1 MERNETAKKR
11 IKPKYNTWSNTLW
24 MLARAW
30 RSDKSVLGVTALIVL
45 LGTVQSLLQLLAA
58 PMVVRAVENAL
69 PLPRLLGVI
78 FAFAGGLVLCAA
90 ALGYLEQL
98 SACGTLGQRLDLL
111 RGRLRKQVLTS
122 YPNLQDPA
130 FHAMAQRS
138 VEACASD
145 NSGTQH
151 FWQAF
156 VELFTAVLC
165 FAVWA
170 VLLADAGVFL
180 TVLVLVTAALGYLS
194 DHLGMRWHWLHKEE
208 ETAHYQRMDYIT
220 ARTRDKALAKDIRVY
235 RMQDWLTA
243 QLRQAVQGLESY
255 ARRRT
260 ARRFAGSAAAPV
272 LGLLR
277 TLAVSAVL
285 LGRVLDGQLTAAGFL
300 LTFSAAAALADRVTD
315 ILACASRLTGDS
327 FQISQVREFAEWP
340 EPFLFGAG
348 AAIPVPPDGRYT
360 LELRNVSYRYPGAER
375 EVFSHIDLT
384 LAPGEKLAVVGLNGA
399 GKTTLVRLLCGFLDP
414 TEGAVLLNG
423 QDIRQYDRRQYYAL
437 FSAVWQQYA
446 VLAASIAENVAG
458 LPADDPGFDRQ
469 RVRTCLEQAGL
480 AEKIAAL
487 PKGED
492 TLLRKEVWLEAE
504 QLSGGETQRLLLAR
518 ALYRDAPLILLDEP
532 TAALDPIAESQL
544 YQRYSDMTAGK
555 SAVYVSHRL
564 ASTRFCDRIIL
575 VADGG
580 FAEIGTHEE
589 LLAANGRYAHLY
601 RVQSRY
607 YKEGKEDFGE
617 GEE

>member
-1 MERNETAKKR
+1 MDEKEILKKR
-11 IKPKYNTWSNTLW
+11 INPKYSTWSNTLW
-24 MLARAW
+24 MLTRAW
-30 RSDKSVLGVTALIVL
+30 KQSKSTLCIFAVIVL
-45 LGTVQSLLQLLAA
+45 IRTGQSLLQLLAA
-58 PMVVRAVENAL
+58 PAVVRAVENAL
-69 PLPRLLGVI
+69 PLPQLLGTV

-90 ALGYLEQL
+90 VLGYLEQI
-98 SACGTLGQRLDLL
+98 SSCGTLGLRLELL
-111 RGRLRKQVLTS
+111 RKRLRKQVLTA

-138 VEACASD
+138 VEAVASD

-151 FWQAF
+151 FWIA
-156 VELFTAVLC
+156 LGDLLTAALC

-170 VLLADAGVFL
+170 VLLADAGLFL
-180 TVLVLVTAALGYLS
+180 TVLILASAALGYLF

-208 ETAHYQRMDYIT
+208 ESGYYQRMDYIT
-220 ARTRDKALAKDIRVY
+220 ARTRDKALAKDVRIY
-235 RMQDWLTA
+235 RMQGWLTA
-243 QLRQAVQGLESY
+243 QLRQAVRGLESY
-255 ARRRT
+255 ARRR
-260 ARRFAGSAAAPV
+260 AAHRFAGSAVSPV

-285 LGRVLDGQLTAAGFL
+285 LERVLNGQLTAAGFL

-315 ILACASRLTGDS
+315 ILACASRLAGDC
-327 FQISQVREFAEWP
+327 FQVSQVREFAEWP
-340 EPFLFGAG
+340 EPFLFETGED
-348 AAIPVPPDGRYT
+348 IPVPTDGRYT
-360 LELRNVSYRYPGAER
+360 LELWDVSYRYPGAEKDIL
-375 EVFSHIDLT
+375 SHINLT
-384 LAPGEKLAVVGLNGA
+384 VAPGEKLAVVGLNGA

-437 FSAVWQQYA
+437 FSAVWQQHA
-446 VLAASIAENVAG
+446 VLAASIAENVSG
-458 LPADDPGFDRQ
+458 FPADDPAFDR
-469 RVRTCLEQAGL
+469 RRARECLRQAGL
-480 AEKIAAL
+480 AEKMAAL

-492 TLLRKEVWLEAE
+492 SLLRKEVWLDAV

-518 ALYRDAPLILLDEP
+518 ALYRNAPVIVLDEP
-532 TAALDPIAESQL
+532 TAALDPIAESEL
-544 YQRYSDMTAGK
+544 YQKYSELTAGK

-589 LLAANGRYAHLY
+589 LLAANGRYAQLY
-601 RVQSRY
+601 EVQSRY
-607 YKEGKEDFGE
+607 YKEGKEVTGDA
-617 GEE
+617 EE